1 MQSTMGY
8 NKEVFEEIEFLKKEN
23 ARLRRLLK
31 KHGISPDEL
40 IENTI
45 IQSQSASH
53 PTSILSLDE
62 KVALFRD
69 IFSGREV
76 GIVQAQARAVISRF
90 VHVNGIESIAIRKNI
105 SVPNVQTV
113 NFSH

>member
-1 MQSTMGY
+1 MGY

-45 IQSQSASH
+45 S
-53 PTSILSLDE
+53 
-62 KVALFRD
+62 
-69 IFSGREV
+69 
-76 GIVQAQARAVISRF
+76 
-90 VHVNGIESIAIRKNI
+90 VH
-105 SVPNVQTV
+105 
-113 NFSH
+113 

>member
-69 IFSGREV
+69 IFSGRED
-76 GIVQAQARAVISRF
+76 IFARRWYSPSTGKSGYQPVCMMVKKRLAHIM
-90 VHVNGIESIAIRKNI
+90 HIE
-105 SVPNVQTV
+105 
-113 NFSH
+113 